1 MYTKPNDVMERPS
14 AYYHDECEF
23 QEITE
28 TICIE
33 CEDCID
39 KHKNAQCCKPSGFTD
54 YQIECKCFGRRITKM
69 TCIKCRELE
78 KLKQKLIDES
88 DDILYNLSYDIK
100 NYRDCEEQIN
110 RLHGLSKSLRKINS
124 VLLEKMP

>member
-1 MYTKPNDVMERPS
+1 MYTKPNDVMEQPS

-28 TICIE
+28 TICVE
-33 CEDCID
+33 CEYCID
-39 KHKNAQCCKPSGFTD
+39 KPKTARCCKTSGFTD
-54 YQIECKCFGRRITKM
+54 YQNECKCFGKRVTKM

-124 VLLEKMP
+124 VLLEKMQ

>member
-1 MYTKPNDVMERPS
+1 MNECVMHTKANSVMERQS
-14 AYYHDECEF
+14 EYYHDECEF

-33 CEDCID
+33 CEYCID
-39 KHKNAQCCKPSGFTD
+39 KHKTARC
-54 YQIECKCFGRRITKM
+54 CKCFGRRITKM

-100 NYRDCEEQIN
+100 NYRDCEERIN
-110 RLHGLSKSLRKINS
+110 RLHGLSKLLRKINS
-124 VLLEKMP
+124 VLLEKMQ